1 VLVFHAAVDTGA
13 TRGGPWGWALAR
25 LDVGVAVF
33 FVLSGFLLY
42 RPFVLAHL
50 RGEQFPSM
58 NAYAR
63 NRFLR
68 IYPAWWVV
76 LAVVGWGFGRIAV
89 DDGRDVAYYV
99 SLLIGFD
106 PPQLVSNGLS
116 QAWTLTIEI
125 TFYAFL
131 PVLCFGLWRGVRGP
145 VERRLLAHA
154 VAVGGL
160 YAFGLVARAAFA
172 LARPG
177 HPALIWLPTQVD
189 LFALG
194 MGVALVSAWDE
205 VRGRAGRVASFVA
218 ARSGWL
224 YAGAGVAF
232 WALAV
237 LADLPRHGTLDP
249 LDPAQELRRHFLFG
263 VIALL
268 LLLPGVFGRARLARL
283 RVFGGLGAVSYG
295 LYLWHADVLLALVG
309 PRGPLAGAAEHRFL
323 LLLAVGLPVSLAL
336 ATASYWLVE
345 RPALRLKA
353 RPVSR
358 ASSPSG
364 GPAGA

>member
-1 VLVFHAAVDTGA
+1 MLVFHAAVDTGA
-13 TRGGPWGWALAR
+13 TRGGVWGWALVR

-33 FVLSGFLLY
+33 FLLSGFLLY

-50 RGEQFPSM
+50 RGERFPSM
-58 NAYAR
+58 AAYAR

-68 IYPAWWVV
+68 IYPAWWAV
-76 LAVVGWGFGRIAV
+76 LAVVGLVLDRIAV
-89 DDGRDVAYYV
+89 DDGRDVPYYV

-106 PPQLVSNGLS
+106 PNQLVYNGLS

-131 PVLCFGLWRGVRGP
+131 PVLCFALSRVRGAAA
-145 VERRLLAHA
+145 RRLRAHA
-154 VAVGGL
+154 GAVVAL
-160 YAFGLVARAAFA
+160 YALGLSARAFFA
-172 LARPG
+172 MARPG

-205 VRGRAGRVASFVA
+205 VRGVVGRVASFVA
-218 ARSGWL
+218 ARSLWC
-224 YAGAGVAF
+224 YAGALVAF

-237 LADLPRHGTLDP
+237 LADLPRHGTLEP
-249 LDPAQELRRHFLFG
+249 LNPAQELRRHFLFG

-283 RVFGGLGAVSYG
+283 RVFGALGAVSYG
-295 LYLWHADVLLALVG
+295 LYLWHADVLLELVG
-309 PRGPLAGAAEHRFL
+309 PRGPLAGVEEHRFL
-323 LLLAVGLPVSLAL
+323 LLLAVGLPVSLVL

-345 RPALRLKA
+345 RPALRLKTVLS
-353 RPVSR
+353 RP
-358 ASSPSG
+358 P
-364 GPAGA
+364 PDD

>member
-1 VLVFHAAVDTGA
+1 VFHAAVDTGA
-13 TRGGPWGWALAR
+13 TRSGPWGWALVR

-33 FVLSGFLLY
+33 FLLSGFLLY

-50 RGEQFPSM
+50 RGERFPSM
-58 NAYAR
+58 AAYAR
-63 NRFLR
+63 NRVLR

-76 LAVVGWGFGRIAV
+76 LAFVGLVLDRVKV
-89 DDGRDVAYYV
+89 DDGRDVPYYV

-106 PPQLVSNGLS
+106 PPQLVSGGLT

-131 PVLCFGLWRGVRGP
+131 PLLCLVLSRAARGSIGN
-145 VERRLLAHA
+145 RLGVHAAA
-154 VAVGGL
+154 VAALYVIGL
-160 YAFGLVARAAFA
+160 SARALFA
-172 LARPG
+172 AIRPG

-205 VRGRAGRVASFVA
+205 VRGTTGRVAAFVA

-224 YAGAGVAF
+224 YASAAVAF

-249 LDPAQELRRHFLFG
+249 LNLAQEMRRHVLFG

-283 RVFGGLGAVSYG
+283 RVFTALGTVSYG
-295 LYLWHADVLLALVG
+295 LYLWHADLLLELRDLDVTGGRLWPLLAL
-309 PRGPLAGAAEHRFL
+309 
-323 LLLAVGLPVSLAL
+323 GLPLSLAA

-345 RPALRLKA
+345 RPALRLK
-353 RPVSR
+353 RR
-358 ASSPSG
+358 
-364 GPAGA
+364 